1 MRPNL
6 PVIGLA
12 FLLLASRLHAV
23 GPQDAPAMADAA
35 QAFLGSLDAERR
47 TRAQLP
53 FNSDERLNWHFIPR
67 ERQGVS
73 LKELAPAEREA
84 AAALLAASLSAQGYD
99 KVETIRRLEEV
110 LFARSR
116 NPVRDTG
123 LYHVTVFG
131 EPSPAGAWGWRYEG
145 HHLSLNWTIVDGRL
159 AASTPQF
166 LGANPAEVRE
176 GPQQGT
182 RALAGEE
189 DLGRALAR
197 SLRPEQLAVARVG
210 NEAPEEILTEAARVA
225 VRLEDVGI
233 LYGDL
238 DAAQQGLLISL
249 IEVHASA
256 QPPAE
261 ARARLARIRADL
273 ASLRFA
279 WMGGLERG
287 EGHYYRLQGRTDLI
301 EYDNTQDGANHV
313 HSVWRVFAGDWGRDL
328 LDEHYRTAPH
338 HAPAGDAK

>member
-1 MRPNL
+1 MRPTL
-6 PVIGLA
+6 PALA
-12 FLLLASRLHAV
+12 LALLLAAGPLHAA
-23 GPQDAPAMADAA
+23 GPHDAPALADAA
-35 QAFLGSLDAERR
+35 QAFLGSLDAARR
-47 TRAQLP
+47 ARAQLP

-67 ERQGVS
+67 ERQGVA

-84 AAALLAASLSAQGYD
+84 ATALLAASLSALGYE

-110 LFARSR
+110 LFAQSQ

-131 EPSPAGAWGWRYEG
+131 EPSPQGAWGWRYEG
-145 HHLSLNWTIVDGRL
+145 HHISLNWTVIDGRL
-159 AASTPQF
+159 VASTPQF

-182 RALAGEE
+182 RALAAEE

-197 SLRPEQLAVARVG
+197 SLRPEQLSVARVG
-210 NEAPEEILTEAARVA
+210 NEAPEEILTEASRVA
-225 VRLEDVGI
+225 ARLEDAGI
-233 LYGDL
+233 PYGDL

-256 QPPAE
+256 QAPAE
-261 ARARLARIRADL
+261 AQARLLRIRADL
-273 ASLRFA
+273 ANLRFA

-287 EGHYYRLQGRTDLI
+287 QGHYYRIQGRTDLI
-301 EYDNTQDGANHV
+301 EYDCSQGGANHI
-313 HSVWRVFAGDWGRDL
+313 HSVWRVFEGDWGRDL

-338 HAPAGDAK
+338 HAPAGEAK